1 TERDHTC
8 AGCSLNIEEESYV
21 EALSYDWHP
30 QCFRCSKCEKC
41 LSNWYFE
48 RNGRLYCK
56 QDYWTLFGDACN
68 KCTETITGPVM
79 VAGEHKYH
87 PECFVCFNCNNFI
100 GDGETYALVE
110 RSKLFCGKCYKAVM
124 SPLGDSP
131 GRRKTHCIQLVEL
144 PPTPEAENHG
154 LQYSVENR
162 MSSLSPRAR
171 ESLSVSPM
179 IKITDLDQSP
189 ELESLQIG
197 DRILEVNGLSVRD
210 SSLEEIDSVLKHTK
224 DVLHLTVE
232 RDPSPLRC
240 HPPDNSTCSLSESSS
255 PSPTSPTTPQ
265 FINVNGVN
273 VQRRPKSRLSA
284 KHLSPSRRR
293 SKSPSPIPPSRQKS
307 VDLSRASSL
316 RQQPQTHRVFRA
328 SDLIHGE
335 VLGKGFFGQ
344 AVKVTHRVTGEIMV
358 LKEMCR
364 FDEATQKSF
373 LKEVSVLRS
382 LDHPNVLQFLGVL
395 YKDKKLNLVTEFMA
409 GGTLKELLHDMTKP
423 LSWTRRINITK
434 DISNGMAYLHKMDI
448 IHRDLNSNNCFVKQD
463 LTIVVADF
471 GLARVIPDE
480 RYRRPDTSATKPT
493 RSVAKRRFQRKKR
506 YTVVGS
512 PYWMAPEMMTGKSY
526 DEKVDL
532 FSFGIVMCEVIGR
545 VFADP
550 DYLPRTLDFGLNAEA
565 FYEKFCT
572 DTSCP
577 AAFFKVAVMCCQ
589 MTPDNRPSFEMVTM
603 WFDSLSFHLEH
614 QGALPADLKGDPVQ
628 FYFSLKDTLHPK
640 KLDKQTSSCPDSTKP
655 RSRRS
660 SLHIINEKTVDQVP
674 HMKTPNKTDNCVKSV
689 DQTDI
694 CSKCQD
700 QQQNPVK
707 GGDDKPTNSC
717 QKCEKIWKSQ
727 TNGDSC
733 AKCCSL
739 KHEVFADS
747 QKSTA
752 SRNMCDSKVKNE
764 TIHDKSSTNHNHAV
778 DSSQVTQ
785 DLKGETP
792 DLVASDSVNG
802 SCPKLTSVCK
812 EESKSDI
819 EMSFGATNS
828 DSRSSTPEEPH
839 CKKPANDFVTK
850 PIPSENDTNLP
861 NCNTNESSEQVSND
875 AINDADSATYLQK
888 VNRSPSFVSSCTIT
902 LSLPREMMTS
912 ASVCGEESEDHTN
925 RSPSPNTTVSNLHTT
940 IPQAP
945 LSEEESEDHTNRR
958 SPSPNT
964 TVSNL
969 HTTIPQAP
977 LSEDEDP
984 SVKCD
989 MNDYACESSLGSS
1002 ARRHLF
1008 STTKN
1013 STDTKD
1019 PVNVLPHSCS
1029 SSDERTAS
1037 FSLGV
1042 HPIDSDAS
1050 SSFYESGHADDSL
1063 SDDSLLEFTS
1073 AV

>member
-1 TERDHTC
+1 MKQT
-8 AGCSLNIEEESYV
+8 SL
-21 EALSYDWHP
+21 W
-30 QCFRCSKCEKC
+30 CSKCDKC

-87 PECFVCFNCNNFI
+87 PECFVCFNCGSFI

-124 SPLGDSP
+124 SPLGESP
-131 GRRKTHCIQLVEL
+131 GRRKTHCIQLVEI
-144 PPTPEAENHG
+144 PPTPEVDSHG

-171 ESLSVSPM
+171 ESLSISPM

-210 SSLEEIDSVLKHTK
+210 SSMEEIDTVLQHTK

-232 RDPSPLRC
+232 RDPSPVTRR
-240 HPPDNSTCSLSESSS
+240 PSDSKCSISDSSS
-255 PSPTSPTTPQ
+255 PSPTSPASPQ
-265 FINVNGVN
+265 FININGVN
-273 VQRRPKSRLSA
+273 VQRRQKSRLHA
-284 KHLSPSRRR
+284 KNLSPSRRR

-344 AVKVTHRVTGEIMV
+344 AVKVTHKVTGEVMV

-364 FDEATQKSF
+364 FDEETQKSF

-395 YKDKKLNLVTEFMA
+395 YKEKKLNLITEFMA
-409 GGTLKELLHDMTKP
+409 GGTLKELLQDMSKP
-423 LSWTRRINITK
+423 LPWTRRINITK

-471 GLARVIPDE
+471 GLARVLPDE
-480 RYRRPDTSATKPT
+480 RFRRPDMNATKTT
-493 RSVAKRRFQRKKR
+493 RSAAKRRFQRKKR

-572 DTSCP
+572 DKSFP
-577 AAFFKVAVMCCQ
+577 GAFFKVAIMCCQ

-603 WFDSLSFHLEH
+603 WFDSLLFHIEH
-614 QGALPADLKGDPVQ
+614 RGALPVDLKGDPIQ
-628 FYFSLKDTLHPK
+628 YYFSLKDTLHPK
-640 KLDKQTSSCPDSTKP
+640 KPDKQTSSCPDSAKP

-660 SLHIINEKTVDQVP
+660 SLHIIKEKTVDKELTNV
-674 HMKTPNKTDNCVKSV
+674 TPDTSDICVKCE
-689 DQTDI
+689 DQGEKDMCI
-694 CSKCQD
+694 KCQD
-700 QQQNPVK
+700 NQQDCVK
-707 GGDDKPTNSC
+707 DDVDKPTNSC
-717 QKCEKIWKSQ
+717 GKCQEIWKSQ
-727 TNGDSC
+727 AIGDSC
-733 AKCCSL
+733 ENCPSL
-739 KHEVFADS
+739 KHEICAEKDA
-747 QKSTA
+747 QKCMLTE
-752 SRNMCDSKVKNE
+752 NICDSGLGNE
-764 TIHDKSSTNHNHAV
+764 ARKDESPTNNILSVH
-778 DSSQVTQ
+778 SSQVTNNTM
-785 DLKGETP
+785 GESSEP
-792 DLVASDSVNG
+792 SPAPLDSNLNG
-802 SCPKLTSVCK
+802 VCLTSPCEK
-812 EESKSDI
+812 GNKSVLSDT
-819 EMSFGATNS
+819 EMSFGAPSNHSQIT
-828 DSRSSTPEEPH
+828 TPDEPH
-839 CKKPANDFVTK
+839 CKKPADDFVTNNNSLDIDSALLK
-850 PIPSENDTNLP
+850 NDTLD
-861 NCNTNESSEQVSND
+861 SSVSNSTMD
-875 AINDADSATYLQK
+875 DSDMYLQR
-888 VNRSPSFVSSCTIT
+888 VNRSPSFVSTCTIT
-902 LSLPREMMTS
+902 LTIPHQEVLTDSTTS
-912 ASVCGEESEDHTN
+912 QGEADEQEVMHKDRRSS
-925 RSPSPNTTVSNLHTT
+925 SPSDIVSDSCTTSQQTPHCDQDSFSSTK
-940 IPQAP
+940 
-945 LSEEESEDHTNRR
+945 SEMHNCDTE
-958 SPSPNT
+958 SPS
-964 TVSNL
+964 
-969 HTTIPQAP
+969 
-977 LSEDEDP
+977 
-984 SVKCD
+984 
-989 MNDYACESSLGSS
+989 ESSS
-1002 ARRHLF
+1002 RRNLF
-1008 STTKN
+1008 SSPDN
-1013 STDTKD
+1013 SSNHKD
-1019 PVNVLPHSCS
+1019 YSSLLPHSCS
-1029 SSDERTAS
+1029 SSDDRTAS

-1042 HPIDSDAS
+1042 YPIDSDAS
-1050 SSFYESGHADDSL
+1050 SSIYESVQADDSL
-1063 SDDSLLEFTS
+1063 SDDSLLDFTS